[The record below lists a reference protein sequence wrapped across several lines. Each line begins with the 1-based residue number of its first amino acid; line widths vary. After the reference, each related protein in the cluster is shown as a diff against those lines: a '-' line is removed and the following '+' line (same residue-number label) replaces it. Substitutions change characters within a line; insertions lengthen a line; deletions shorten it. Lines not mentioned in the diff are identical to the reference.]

1 MKRVVF
7 SILAVSVLLVSCN
20 NKSENDQTTD
30 LQTDNSANDL
40 AIADTSNE
48 NVSDTYLYVTA
59 VSGLSLRE
67 HNNLNSEKLGR
78 MPYGTKIRV
87 IASEEKPTMTVG
99 GIKGAMDQVE
109 YNHKTGYAFNG
120 YLSKFFP
127 PEKDAKPKYYA
138 EELKTFF
145 PKVSYSESVGGTASK
160 PINTQTLL
168 LPTQQW
174 HEAFFVAQQ
183 LYDFPK
189 ELQFPNA
196 KGKDEQIIKD
206 SKPKKDVW
214 TSELR
219 VNREDNSL
227 QKIEYHYLTKGFGY
241 TVSITPEGEM
251 MKLEKTEVVE

>member
-1 MKRVVF
+1 MKKVVF
-7 SILAVSVLLVSCN
+7 SILAASTLLASCN
-20 NKSENDQTTD
+20 NKSENKQTTD
-30 LQTDNSANDL
+30 LQTDNTANDL
-40 AIADTSNE
+40 AIADTSLDNS
-48 NVSDTYLYVTA
+48 NDTYLYVTA

-67 HNNLNSEKLGR
+67 HDNLNSEKLGR

-99 GIKGAMDQVE
+99 GIKGSMDQVE

-145 PKVSYSESVGGTASK
+145 PKVSYSEAVGGTASK
-160 PINTQTLL
+160 PINTETLL

-183 LYDFPK
+183 LFDFPK
-189 ELQFPNA
+189 ELQFPNP
-196 KGKDEQIIKD
+196 KGKDEQVFKD

-214 TSELR
+214 TSELHVSR
-219 VNREDNSL
+219 KDNTL
-227 QKIEYHYLTKGFGY
+227 EKIVYNYRTEGFGY
-241 TVSITPEGEM
+241 TVSITQDGDM
-251 MKLEKTEVVE
+251 MKLEKTEVVD